1 MKKILFRAKASG
13 HVIELMRLKDGN
25 ELTRNLRQPT
35 RWNIASPTRE
45 ANVRMTV
52 PSRVKKYTA
61 AGKPDGLQPRGER
74 AGFIHTARSSDR
86 KAGSERGGPGFRSAA
101 RGTTRIADK
110 LKMTLRT
117 DPAWFG
123 ADEPMTRAKP
133 GVPSRQMTNEEATG
147 RLRKTYMKAGGFVD
161 DPVRRAADI
170 AKEKARGGSPEDIKT
185 YAALRSG
192 VYHPLLRV
200 PRP

>member
-52 PSRVKKYTA
+52 LSRVKKYTA

-123 ADEPMTRAKP
+123 DEPMTRAKP

>member
-86 KAGSERGGPGFRSAA
+86 QAGSERGGPGFRSAA

-123 ADEPMTRAKP
+123 DEPMTRAKP

-161 DPVRRAADI
+161 DPVRRTADI
-170 AKEKARGGSPEDIKT
+170 AAEKARGGSPEDIKT

-192 VYHPLLRV
+192 VYHPLRRD
-200 PRP
+200 PRS

>member
-74 AGFIHTARSSDR
+74 AGFIHTAMSSDR

-110 LKMTLRT
+110 LRMTLRT

-123 ADEPMTRAKP
+123 DEPMTRAKP
-133 GVPSRQMTNEEATG
+133 GAPLRQMTNEEATG

-161 DPVRRAADI
+161 DPVRRTADI

-192 VYHPLLRV
+192 VYHPLRRD
-200 PRP
+200 PRS